1 MPNFQ
6 VFDKRAVPSSVEPMV
21 TLQRSGPIS
30 LNRVAYHAIGE
41 PSHVEL
47 LYDPDE
53 KIIGF
58 RAAVGQPAHAYPVRV
73 QGHATHSY
81 LVAGLA
87 FMKHFNIL
95 PKVSLRYVAQMYD
108 DVLGVD
114 LKEKGL
120 EVTSN
125 RSARKNGL
133 RAVSG

>member
-30 LNRVAYHAIGE
+30 LNRAAYQAIGE
-41 PSHVEL
+41 PSHLEL

-53 KIIGF
+53 RVIGF
-58 RAAVGQPAHAYPVRV
+58 RAAKEKPPHAYPVRV

-87 FMKHFNIL
+87 FVKYFDIL
-95 PKVSLRYVAQMYD
+95 PKVSVRYVAQMYG

-114 LKEKGL
+114 LKQKGL

-125 RSARKNGL
+125 RSGRKNEL
-133 RAVSG
+133 RAVPG